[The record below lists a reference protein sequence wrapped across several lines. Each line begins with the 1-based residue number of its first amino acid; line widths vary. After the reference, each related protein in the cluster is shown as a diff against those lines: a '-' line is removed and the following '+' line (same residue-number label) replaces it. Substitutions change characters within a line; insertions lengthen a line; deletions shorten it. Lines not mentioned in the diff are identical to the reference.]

1 MSAQSVKWLAFCAS
15 NSITRTVVHFFPS
28 TGVVTAAYAA
38 NCTLTLF
45 GEGVEKKTVTLEGA
59 RAGHPDGVRLEQ
71 VFAELVDGA
80 PGFLGLEV
88 ELFASQPR
96 IDISASS
103 CIIELFSRV
112 SSVRF
117 VPRRLPDSGLKQRDH
132 LPGLLLEDGLNTTSV
147 ILING
152 AGSEYEFS
160 ISRPG
165 RPESPPENGAGL
177 RDTSAQMR
185 VWRRE
190 SLAGRTLLELGLVQ
204 SDSRREAL
212 YLNEA
217 LPEQACYV
225 LYRDKSQ
232 KRLISVCAL

>member
-1 MSAQSVKWLAFCAS
+1 MGAQSVRWLAFCAS

-28 TGVVTAAYAA
+28 TGAVTAPYAA
-38 NCTLTLF
+38 NCNLTLF
-45 GEGVEKKTVTLEGA
+45 GAGLEKKTVTLEGA
-59 RAGHPDGVRLEQ
+59 RASHPDGVRLEH

-80 PGFLGLEV
+80 SGFLGLEV
-88 ELFASQPR
+88 ELFASQPK

-117 VPRRLPDSGLKQRDH
+117 LPRRLPDPGVEQGGY
-132 LPGLLLEDGLNTTSV
+132 LPGLLLEDGLNTASV
-147 ILING
+147 ILVNSSA
-152 AGSEYEFS
+152 AGFEFK
-160 ISRPG
+160 ISRLG
-165 RPESPPENGAGL
+165 RPGVVSESGVVAQNAGAQIY
-177 RDTSAQMR
+177 A
-185 VWRRE
+185 WRNE
-190 SLAGRTLLELGLVQ
+190 ELAGGTLLELGLEQ
-204 SDSRREAL
+204 SDPGREAL
-212 YLNEA
+212 YLNAA